1 MVVPG
6 SNCRGKSAECVLL
19 WITGVRL
26 DLRAALRSMTR
37 SPGFFLGAVL
47 TLGLGLGAVTTAFGL
62 LAGALGDSGLGSSA
76 DPVVLYLT
84 ERVNGR
90 EQRMRW
96 PYAGVRHLRETSQ
109 SFDRIATYTIG
120 TLNLTGTGES
130 ARIDI
135 EFVSPEYF
143 DVTGVRPVVGRAA
156 GAEAEI
162 VIGHALWQR
171 SFGGMPSAL
180 GQTLSLAR
188 EPLTIV
194 GVMPE
199 GFRGLSG
206 RAEAFVPHTMSPRI
220 GFAGYFT
227 SEEYFHNAIATL
239 KPGVDVASAQSELT
253 VLAGRMAAV
262 VPSRSEDATDRGGLL
277 MPLSQ
282 ARTSASAVR
291 ARAYVAAGA
300 ILVLLIA
307 GVNLANLVSTRVG
320 ARQREF
326 GVRMAVG
333 AGRLDL
339 VRTVGVEMGLVAIG
353 GFGLALVLSAW
364 TRDFVL
370 WLVPAGLASASNDYG
385 QIASFRSLEIDGG
398 VTAVVAILALLTMAG
413 ASLLATRTSLR
424 GDLVATLKSGG
435 DRSSTRG
442 PGLGER
448 VLLVVQVAASLGLI
462 ASAGLV
468 LKSVNALD
476 RVNPGFNTDRVIAFS
491 VAEDL
496 AVQRPA
502 TGPQL
507 VDRMLAGLGQ
517 IRGVEAI
524 TAGQCTPF
532 GSRCA
537 RLGFS
542 IEGRPETIADPL
554 PTGWHRVGPDH
565 FSALGIPVIRGRGFT
580 ADDRRGRA
588 PVVTINQAAARRY
601 FPDQD
606 PIGRRITLPDAIPG
620 DPAVAE
626 IVGIVGDVIY
636 WPPDESPG
644 PDVYQPALQFSYP
657 YTTVMVRVSPE
668 QWRRP
673 LLGPSSAQPMFDT
686 LRRALAEVDP
696 NLPMFD
702 AVTLDDLAR
711 AGRADRRFVSVL
723 LTACAILALLLA
735 AVGIYGLTAAWFQSR
750 RKELGVRVAL
760 GANPASLVR
769 IVMAGALL
777 QTVIGVV
784 IGIALAAGA
793 GRALRAILYGVG
805 PNDPA
810 ALAFSAT
817 LMLAV
822 AALAAWLP
830 ARRALRIDPVE
841 QLRSD

>member
-1 MVVPG
+1 MTG
-6 SNCRGKSAECVLL
+6 ANCVGNRGNASCCEK
-19 WITGVRL
+19 GVRL
-26 DLRAALRSMTR
+26 DFRAALRSLAR

-62 LAGALGDSGLGSSA
+62 LAGALGESRLASSA

-84 ERVNGR
+84 ERANGR

-96 PYAGVRHLRETSQ
+96 PFAGTRNLRETAQ
-109 SFDRIATYTIG
+109 SFERIATYTTG

-143 DVTGVRPVVGRAA
+143 DVTQVHPIVGRAA
-156 GAEAEI
+156 GAQAEI

-171 SFGGMPSAL
+171 SFGGTPSVL
-180 GQTLSLAR
+180 GQTLSLSR

-220 GFAGYFT
+220 SFAEYFT
-227 SEEYFHNAIATL
+227 SDGYFHNVIATL
-239 KPGVDVASAQSELT
+239 KPGVDPARAQSELS
-253 VLAGRMAAV
+253 VIAGRMAAI
-262 VPSRSEDATDRGGLL
+262 VPSRSNDATDRSGFVV
-277 MPLSQ
+277 PLSQ
-282 ARTSASAVR
+282 ARTNASVVR
-291 ARAYVAAGA
+291 ARTYVAVGA
-300 ILVLLIA
+300 VLVLLIA

-326 GVRMAVG
+326 GVRLAVG

-339 VRTVGVEMGLVAIG
+339 ARTVGVEMGLVALG
-353 GFGLALVLSAW
+353 GLALALVLAAW
-364 TRDFVL
+364 TKVFVL

-385 QIASFRSLEIDGG
+385 QIASFASLEIDGG

-413 ASLLATRTSLR
+413 ASLVATRTLLR
-424 GDLVATLKSGG
+424 GDLMSTLKSGG

-448 VLLVVQVAASLGLI
+448 VLLVLQVAASLGLI

-468 LKSVNALD
+468 LKSVTALD
-476 RVNPGFNTDRVIAFS
+476 RVNPGFDDDHVIAFS

-496 AVQRPA
+496 AVQRPGA
-502 TGPQL
+502 GPLL
-507 VDRMLAGLGQ
+507 VDRLLTGLGGV
-517 IRGVEAI
+517 RGVEAI

-537 RLGFS
+537 RLEFS
-542 IEGRPETIADPL
+542 IEGRPETIANPL

-565 FSALGIPVIRGRGFT
+565 FAALGIPVVRGRGFT
-580 ADDRRGRA
+580 SDDRRGRT

-606 PIGRRITLPDAIPG
+606 PIGRRITLPEVIDG
-620 DPAVAE
+620 DPDVAE
-626 IVGIVGDVIY
+626 IVGVVGDVIY
-636 WPPDESPG
+636 WPPDEAPG
-644 PDVYQPALQFSYP
+644 PDVYQPALQFSHP
-657 YTTVMVRVSPE
+657 YTTVMVRVSAE
-668 QWRRP
+668 QWRRSMP
-673 LLGPSSAQPMFDT
+673 GGSSSQPIFDP
-686 LRRALAEVDP
+686 LRRALAGVDP

-760 GANPASLVR
+760 GASPARLVR
-769 IVMAGALL
+769 SVMAGSLL
-777 QTVIGVV
+777 HSVFGVV
-784 IGIALAAGA
+784 IGIVLAAGA
-793 GRALRAILYGVG
+793 GRALRALLYGVG